1 VTPGVDETP
10 GAGRQRVKLKD
21 KVALITGAGSG
32 IGRAIATLFAE
43 EGARVIANDVNEK
56 AARETVEALGAER
69 SGARAIWADVADSGQ
84 VKAMFDEVEREF
96 GSLDVLVNNAG
107 IGSAGTSAADRDRLR
122 ERSDT
127 RIMELVSGQG
137 IQTHWDITQ
146 TMTDETWH
154 RMIAV
159 HLNGTFFCT
168 REALRLMSR
177 RDQGVIINVSSVAG
191 LMGLE
196 NVPHYSAAKAGIL
209 GFTRAVA
216 REVGSRKI
224 RVNAICPGFIDTPM
238 TQPMS
243 DLMRKAVIGRT
254 PLGRYAE
261 PGEVAQTALFLAS
274 DDSSFFTGQWLSPNG
289 GLFIG

>member
-1 VTPGVDETP
+1 
-10 GAGRQRVKLKD
+10 VKLEG

-32 IGRAIATLFAE
+32 IGRAVAQLFAQ
-43 EGARVIANDVNEK
+43 EGARVVANDLHAP
-56 AARETVEALGAER
+56 AAKETVESL
-69 SGARAIWADVADSGQ
+69 GARADAARAIQADVADSGQ
-84 VKAMFDEVEREF
+84 VKAMFAEVEREM

-107 IGSAGTSAADRDRLR
+107 IAGTSAAER
-122 ERSDT
+122 ERLLQKSDA
-127 RIMELVSGQG
+127 RIMEMVSGQG
-137 IQTHWDITQ
+137 VVTHWDITQ
-146 TMTDETWH
+146 DMTDEAWFS
-154 RMIAV
+154 MIGV

-177 RDQGVIINVSSVAG
+177 QNRGAIVNMSSVAG

-216 REVGSRKI
+216 REVGSRNI

-238 TQPMS
+238 TQQMS
-243 DLMRKAVIGRT
+243 PLMRQAVTMRT
-254 PLGRYAE
+254 PLGRWAE
-261 PGEVAQTALFLAS
+261 PEEVAKTALFLAS

>member
-1 VTPGVDETP
+1 
-10 GAGRQRVKLKD
+10 VKLEG

-32 IGRAIATLFAE
+32 IGRAVAQLFAQ
-43 EGARVIANDVNEK
+43 EGARVVANDLHAP
-56 AARETVEALGAER
+56 AAKETVASL
-69 SGARAIWADVADSGQ
+69 GARADAARAIQADVADSGQ
-84 VKAMFDEVEREF
+84 VKAMFAEVEREM
-96 GSLDVLVNNAG
+96 GRLDVLVNNAG
-107 IGSAGTSAADRDRLR
+107 IAGTSAAER
-122 ERSDT
+122 ERLLQKSDA
-127 RIMELVSGQG
+127 RIMEMVSGQG
-137 IQTHWDITQ
+137 VVTHWDITQ
-146 TMTDETWH
+146 DMTDETWL
-154 RMIAV
+154 RMIGV

-177 RDQGVIINVSSVAG
+177 QNRGAIVNMSSVAG

-216 REVGSRKI
+216 REVGSRNI

-238 TQPMS
+238 TQQMS
-243 DLMRKAVIGRT
+243 PLMRQAVTMRT
-254 PLGRYAE
+254 PLGRWAE
-261 PGEVAQTALFLAS
+261 PEEVAKTALFLAS